1 MFFGDHVALES
12 LTQHG
17 GRMVELDKHIH
28 WAGSIFCGLIG
39 TRVFFAAE
47 AKAKLVWERFVC
59 EMGRR
64 N

>member
-1 MFFGDHVALES
+1 
-12 LTQHG
+12 
-17 GRMVELDKHIH
+17 MVELDKHIH